1 MAAWAHSPAPTNK
14 PLLHNLIS
22 FTVARFSLPQQ
33 AIPFL
38 VPQTSYDSH
47 KEEIFPGALL
57 KA

>member
-1 MAAWAHSPAPTNK
+1 MAAGAHSAAPTSR

-22 FTVARFSLPQQ
+22 LTVAGFTLPHHT
-33 AIPFL
+33 IPSP